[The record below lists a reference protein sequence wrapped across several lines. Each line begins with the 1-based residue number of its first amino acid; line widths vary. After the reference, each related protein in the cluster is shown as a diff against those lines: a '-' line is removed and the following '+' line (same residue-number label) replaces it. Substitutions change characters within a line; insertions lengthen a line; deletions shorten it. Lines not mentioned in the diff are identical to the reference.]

1 MFSASVCKNGEVP
14 PTVILKDY
22 KQKTPSRPPC
32 MLHDALL
39 LYSDVRELREYTAN
53 IWGERG
59 KREMRALIKITY
71 SKTFTFLPTEH

>member
-1 MFSASVCKNGEVP
+1 
-14 PTVILKDY
+14 
-22 KQKTPSRPPC
+22 